1 MSSLT
6 FSKIT
11 HCVLGRNSLG
21 LFKHGRSYCT
31 KLKENKIMKGLMNKI
46 KATGPL
52 TVADYMRE
60 VLTSPSEGY
69 YMTRDVFGQEGDFIT
84 SPEISQ
90 MFGEMIGIWF
100 VDEWMKNKSP
110 SPVQLVELGPGRGT
124 LADDVL
130 RVFKNFPE
138 INESVSLHMVEISPV
153 LAQIQI
159 EKLTGEKLTSEQS
172 SRLTDGYNSSGLETP
187 DSSEKISKHYYQC
200 KTKYGINAYWY
211 KLLHDVPSEHSL
223 YLAHE
228 FFDALPICKFQKTAE
243 KGWCEVMIDINPVTE
258 STNQFRYVLSPGAT
272 PNSTGYL
279 RHIRPADR
287 REHIEVAPYSGVII
301 LQIAERIKQNGC
313 CALIADYGHD
323 GDKTDTLRSFKQHRL
338 HDVLCDPGTAD
349 LTADVDFS
357 FFRHLCLSTEAISPF
372 GPITQ
377 REFLQN
383 MGIHLRLKMLL
394 QNKDQAT
401 KKTLI
406 SGFDMITNPEKM
418 GDRFKF
424 FAMLQKKDYDD
435 PPSGFNNLSFQY
447 PVK

>member
-1 MSSLT
+1 MNEKGLRVIVNKTANQQTSLR
-6 FSKIT
+6 
-11 HCVLGRNSLG
+11 CLG

-130 RVFKNFPE
+130 R
-138 INESVSLHMVEISPV
+138 
-153 LAQIQI
+153 
-159 EKLTGEKLTSEQS
+159 S
-172 SRLTDGYNSSGLETP
+172 SRLTDGYNSSDLETP

-200 KTKYGINAYWY
+200 KTKYGINVYWY

-228 FFDALPICKFQKTAE
+228 FFDALPICKFQKTAD

-258 STNQFRYVLSPGAT
+258 STNQFKYVLSPGAT

-301 LQIAERIKQNGC
+301 LQIAERIKQNGG

-357 FFRHLCLSTEAISPF
+357 FSVTFAYQPK
-372 GPITQ
+372 Q
-377 REFLQN
+377 
-383 MGIHLRLKMLL
+383 MLL

-401 KKTLI
+401 KKNLI

-424 FAMLQKKDYDD
+424 FAMLQKNDYED
-435 PPSGFNNLSFQY
+435 PPSGFNQLSFQY